1 MYIPSKAF
9 AFFQA
14 NCMQPFCVFTIKAS
28 PATLPNGQSD
38 GEDEPDC
45 HVILASCLLSAN
57 TVDDV
62 ALCIIATPRN
72 RNAFTIPSKGP
83 KSQNYLSAQTPCY
96 C

>member
-62 ALCIIATPRN
+62 ALCIIATPS
-72 RNAFTIPSKGP
+72 TVKGG
-83 KSQNYLSAQTPCY
+83 
-96 C
+96 